1 MIEQQ
6 PVVADLLQALT
17 EKDDKVLPN
26 LKASL
31 NSMYEELKHG
41 VMKSADAGNTTAP
54 LEDATQ
60 RILLAA
66 TYRVAEKVFDL
77 PVTAP
82 TKSMKGVLPFLLGFT
97 KQVVAVSVGT
107 ANILVGGGG
116 GNKFAAPA
124 QSAVVAVL
132 KKLFE
137 EADEKSASAVEKFG
151 HVGRGL
157 LTKAVLDAAALD
169 AAGRKRVR
177 EHRRIWMQGLLLRGR
192 LGLLD
197 LAQEHEEAAE
207 AFQREH
213 GEGIAA
219 KLEELDKKFAILG
232 GAVAGNRFPRGNA
245 AAINAAREE
254 RRAAFFALVEE
265 VSADFESPME
275 AANTLMGG
283 RFPESPLK
291 AADAPMGQAQ
301 GRLPEEEEK
310 LPAWIWVLIIVGAVV
325 LGAIV
330 GVTLCC
336 CCSRNTNA
344 AADQG
349 PVAGGGRFSMDSYF
363 SDSDLEI

>member
-1 MIEQQ
+1 MVEQQ

-26 LKASL
+26 LKAAL
-31 NSMYEELKHG
+31 NSVYEELRHG
-41 VMKSADAGNTTAP
+41 VMESADAGNTTAP
-54 LEDATQ
+54 LEDAIQ

-97 KQVVAVSVGT
+97 KQVVMFSVGT

-137 EADEKSASAVEKFG
+137 EADEKSVSAVEKFG

-157 LTKAVLDAAALD
+157 ANKVVLGAAAVD
-169 AAGRKRVR
+169 AAGRKR
-177 EHRRIWMQGLLLRGR
+177 EQQRIASEAQSLMRGLQGL
-192 LGLLD
+192 
-197 LAQEHEEAAE
+197 AQKHKEACE
-207 AFQREH
+207 AFLLEH
-213 GEGIAA
+213 GEGITA
-219 KLEELDKKFAILG
+219 KRKELHKKFAILG

-254 RRAAFFALVEE
+254 RRAALFALVEE
-265 VSADFESPME
+265 VSADFESQLE

-283 RFPESPLK
+283 RPRR
-291 AADAPMGQAQ
+291 GQKMPTWV
-301 GRLPEEEEK
+301 L
-310 LPAWIWVLIIVGAVV
+310 VLIIVGCVV
-325 LGAIV
+325 LVGAIA
-330 GVTLCC
+330 GGIACC
-336 CCSRNTNA
+336 CCCRNTNA
-344 AADQG
+344 VADHG
-349 PVAGGGRFSMDSYF
+349 PAAGGGRFSMDSDF